1 MGTAP
6 VLIII
11 AAVILLIAF
20 VPFLRSVVGILVRI
34 AFFLFVVFVA
44 IAGFAILRNNETVYS
59 RPGLKHRVT
68 RFLTVNWANTSDKGL
83 GDAPC
88 MADKRAAETAAA
100 VKAQAPQ
107 GKGRRK
113 KQTAQVSTPTPSAT
127 PTPAEAAEEEDSYD
141 ELVTHNYVCPE
152 GDPIPRDKLFQMAQE
167 TVAELDGWKLI
178 NSDPRSGILN
188 CVYTTRIFGFQDD
201 IKILVTPKTDIE
213 ICSQSKVGEPDSTSL
228 ARFFH
233 GDLGANM
240 GHIKQFYFAFQPR
253 ADQFCK
259 QLEEKQ
265 KARQPP
271 Q

>member
-1 MGTAP
+1 MGSA
-6 VLIII
+6 VILIII
-11 AAVILLIAF
+11 AVAILLIAF
-20 VPFLRSVVGILVRI
+20 VPVLRSAVGVLIRI
-34 AFFLFVVFVA
+34 AFFLFVAFVA

-59 RPGLKHRVT
+59 SPGFKRRVT
-68 RFLTVNWANTSDKGL
+68 RFLTVNWANTSEKGL

-88 MADKRAAETAAA
+88 MADKRATQSAAA
-100 VKAQAPQ
+100 EKSQAGA
-107 GKGRRK
+107 GKGRRN
-113 KQTAQVSTPTPSAT
+113 KQTAQAPAPSPSAT
-127 PTPAEAAEEEDSYD
+127 PTPAQAAEEEDSYD
-141 ELVTHNYVCPE
+141 ELVTHNYVCGE

-178 NSDPRSGILN
+178 NSDPRTGILN
-188 CVYTTRIFGFQDD
+188 CIYTTRIFAFQDD
-201 IKILVTPKTDIE
+201 IRILVTRKTDIE

-228 ARFFH
+228 ASFFH
-233 GDLGANM
+233 GDFGANM
-240 GHIKQFYFAFQPR
+240 GHIKQFYAAFQPK